1 MNIARRKTHF
11 YSENMILLENMNYD
25 ISVCRI
31 GILRALTFT
40 GRYIL
45 RLPLIVLITC
55 YGG

>member
-11 YSENMILLENMNYD
+11 YSKNMLLLENMNYD
-25 ISVCRI
+25 ISVFRI